1 MPADCHRCGERLEDI
16 PMNRYTNPIPSCCPD
31 RSGPC
36 RIGQEEL
43 DRILTAL
50 ACQNQNSDR
59 PFVRRK
65 RSDRRRASRAQVRK
79 SAGFDTGRLF
89 FTFVTKL

>member
-50 ACQNQNSDR
+50 ACQNQILTDLLCAVNGLTAA
-59 PFVRRK
+59 VLHERR
-65 RSDRRRASRAQVRK
+65 
-79 SAGFDTGRLF
+79 
-89 FTFVTKL
+89 